1 MKNQITAVM
10 PKKSFWQNIKDA
22 WNEPKPTDEEIKVNK
37 MMALLFNEQTTEQVV
52 DTLNLLDEKV
62 KAKLQ
67 QIKQQAE
74 TDRFVTDFYLGTS
87 IKQTLKV

>member
-1 MKNQITAVM
+1 MKNQITVVM

-22 WNEPKPTDEEIKVNK
+22 WNEPKPTDEEIKVSK
-37 MMALLFNEQTTEQVV
+37 MMALLFNEQSTEQVV

-62 KAKLQ
+62 KTKLQ